1 MAAKSTEP
9 LSLRPLVGLPACIK
23 EVNGWP
29 FHACGEKYLRAV
41 VLGADAM
48 PIVIPAI
55 GDSHHIPGLVARL
68 DGLLLTGSPSNVEPH
83 HYEGEAS
90 VPGTAHDPQRDATTL
105 PLIREALRAG
115 LPLLAICRG
124 LQELNVAL
132 GGTLHQ
138 RVQEL
143 PGKIDHRM
151 PRGENVS
158 RDDQYAARHALKL
171 TPGGYFAKLL
181 GAEEIMVNS
190 LHAQAIDRPADRISI
205 EAASPDGIIEA
216 VTVRDAPAFAVGVQ
230 WHPEYKLLENPVSRR
245 LFSAFG
251 DAVRARA
258 GLRAVKGIAGLAA

>member
-1 MAAKSTEP
+1 MATKSTP
-9 LSLRPLVGLPACIK
+9 QPSLRPLVGLPACIK
-23 EVNGWP
+23 DVNGWA

-41 VLGADAM
+41 VLGANAM

-55 GDSHHIPGLVARL
+55 GDSHDIPGLVARL

-90 VPGTAHDPQRDATTL
+90 VPGTAHDPHRDATTL
-105 PLIREALRAG
+105 PLIREAVRAG

-124 LQELNVAL
+124 IQELNVAL

-151 PRGENVS
+151 PRGDDVS
-158 RDDQYAARHALKL
+158 RDDQYAARHPLKL

-181 GAEEIMVNS
+181 GTEEIMVNS
-190 LHAQAIDRPADRISI
+190 LHAQAIDRPAERLTI
-205 EAASPDGIIEA
+205 EAVSPDGIVEA
-216 VTVRDAPAFAVGVQ
+216 VTVKAARGFAVGVQ
-230 WHPEYKLLENPVSRR
+230 WHPEYKLLENPVLRQ

-251 DAVRARA
+251 DEVHARA
-258 GLRAVKGIAGLAA
+258 AIRAAKGIAGLAA